1 MVSERWSKTHH
12 FAGTQKLHEMIQQ
25 PYDLFKPGWADQY
38 VVGMI
43 NQVAQAMDDFITSQV
58 CMVHWVLF
66 RQQSR
71 VRIREPEGFTG
82 QSPSL

>member
-1 MVSERWSKTHH
+1 
-12 FAGTQKLHEMIQQ
+12 MIQQ

-58 CMVHWVLF
+58 IVYIQYIMYSVCA
-66 RQQSR
+66 R
-71 VRIREPEGFTG
+71 
-82 QSPSL
+82 SPTRNKEARPLLKPPAKAKNI

>member
-1 MVSERWSKTHH
+1 
-12 FAGTQKLHEMIQQ
+12 MIQQ

-58 CMVHWVLF
+58 SHIAISHALAE
-66 RQQSR
+66 QSAIGASDENYGLKWR
-71 VRIREPEGFTG
+71 NHSASGTTFLPLHPPATCFYI
-82 QSPSL
+82 

>member
-1 MVSERWSKTHH
+1 
-12 FAGTQKLHEMIQQ
+12 MIQQ

-58 CMVHWVLF
+58 IVYVNRTSLYEQWQFVL
-66 RQQSR
+66 SS
-71 VRIREPEGFTG
+71 ILPGFFTKKK
-82 QSPSL
+82 SCELHIII

>member
-1 MVSERWSKTHH
+1 
-12 FAGTQKLHEMIQQ
+12 MIQQ

-58 CMVHWVLF
+58 SQSHSLAPADQSAIGANGKNDGRKWRMANPF
-66 RQQSR
+66 R
-71 VRIREPEGFTG
+71 
-82 QSPSL
+82 